1 MINEANILTEKYRG
15 KKFDEIMKDFTI
27 KDIKTCSVVYNDKH
41 YFIILD
47 RLDFCKKFIL
57 CMS

>member
-1 MINEANILTEKYRG
+1 MINEADVLTEKYRG
-15 KKFDEIMKDFTI
+15 MKFDDII
-27 KDIKTCSVVYNDKH
+27 KNFREVDIKTCSIVYNKQH

-47 RLDFCKKFIL
+47 RLNFCKKFIL

>member
-15 KKFDEIMKDFTI
+15 KKFDEIMKDFTV
-27 KDIKTCSVVYNDKH
+27 KDIKTCSVVYNDQH

-57 CMS
+57 CVS